1 MVAKDH
7 QLILTLKRAGLKT
20 NTNMYLGELHDIDGN
35 IMVYLPSAPVKQ
47 KWYPLSQFNN
57 VIVVDKL
64 ESKIVE
70 VELIPNQGELDE
82 QPEYT
87 ARIINP
93 LNFNFHDN

>member
-1 MVAKDH
+1 
-7 QLILTLKRAGLKT
+7 
-20 NTNMYLGELHDIDGN
+20 MYLGELHKLPDGK
-35 IMVYLPSAPVKQ
+35 IMVYLPSAPTQQ
-47 KWYPLSQFNN
+47 KWYELSTFNN

-93 LNFNFHDN
+93 LINFHDN

>member
-1 MVAKDH
+1 
-7 QLILTLKRAGLKT
+7 
-20 NTNMYLGELHDIDGN
+20 MYLGELHKLPDGKV
-35 IMVYLPSAPVKQ
+35 MVYLPSAPTQQ
-47 KWYPLSQFNN
+47 KWYELSTFNN
-57 VIVVDKL
+57 VTVVDKL

-93 LNFNFHDN
+93 LINFHDN

>member
-1 MVAKDH
+1 MVAKDY
-7 QLILTLKRAGLKT
+7 QLILTLKEAGPKT
-20 NTNMYLGELHDIDGN
+20 RNMYLGELHNIDGN
-35 IMVYLPSAPVKQ
+35 IMVYLPSVPTKQ

-70 VELIPNQGELDE
+70 VELIPNEGELDE

-87 ARIINP
+87 ARIVSQIN
-93 LNFNFHDN
+93 LN